1 MHLFFNRI
9 NRTNNEKYHSF
20 TSEIHNN
27 KTSLYGEHNQILSI
41 TAYIP
46 NQNDKLSNTAME
58 APFFSQHE
66 ARPMP
71 KLTAIGNINYEKQLV
86 NLMD

>member
-1 MHLFFNRI
+1 M
-9 NRTNNEKYHSF
+9 
-20 TSEIHNN
+20 EIHNK

-58 APFFSQHE
+58 VPFLSQHE

-71 KLTAIGNINYEKQLV
+71 KLTATGNIYYEK
-86 NLMD
+86 